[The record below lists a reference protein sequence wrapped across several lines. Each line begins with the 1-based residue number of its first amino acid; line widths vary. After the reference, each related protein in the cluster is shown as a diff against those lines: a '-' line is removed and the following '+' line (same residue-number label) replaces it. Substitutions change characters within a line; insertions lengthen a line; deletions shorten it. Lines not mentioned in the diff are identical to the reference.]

1 MGFRQV
7 RNWSERFP
15 LTKNVIRANA
25 MHTSQRVPNSLERR
39 ANVKQFGKILLF
51 ALGFGLLA
59 AALSLIPSRPA
70 AASGS
75 APVTVVNTPLPVDVN
90 SLPAV
95 QAQQSGAWNVGIN
108 GNVQIGNSPASPVLV
123 RNVENPARQP
133 FQASG
138 HCSLTN
144 LLNCSADIAVPAGKL
159 LVIETIT
166 LQFLVDTGL
175 RGEAS
180 VVVTLNGSPQFHLL
194 PVDFQATT
202 TSGTDVLRGAHAVR
216 LYADPGSKV
225 TFAAEVTNIP
235 VVGDFTATFSG
246 YLVDCGSGTGTCPI
260 P

>member
-1 MGFRQV
+1 MNNF
-7 RNWSERFP
+7 
-15 LTKNVIRANA
+15 A
-25 MHTSQRVPNSLERR
+25 
-39 ANVKQFGKILLF
+39 KIALLVV
-51 ALGFGLLA
+51 GFGLLTFALGQFHPGSSQA
-59 AALSLIPSRPA
+59 AGA
-70 AASGS
+70 
-75 APVTVVNTPLPVDVN
+75 APVIVTNTPLPVDVK

-108 GNVQIGNSPASPVLV
+108 GNVQIGNSPASPVPV

-138 HCSLTN
+138 QCSLTN